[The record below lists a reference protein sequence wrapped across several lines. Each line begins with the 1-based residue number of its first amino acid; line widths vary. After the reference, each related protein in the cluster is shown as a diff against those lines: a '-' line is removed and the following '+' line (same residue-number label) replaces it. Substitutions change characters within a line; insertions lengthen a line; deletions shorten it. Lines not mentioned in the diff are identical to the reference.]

1 MHALV
6 IQSKSV
12 RLQRDDTV
20 GGTHDIRDESM
31 RRHALHK
38 RTQVIQVL
46 RIVFPPSQ
54 FSAYG
59 PEGEKGKSLRS
70 LMFYRLPRD
79 RYPHYINL
87 RSACML
93 REGEGDIRYV
103 NPHRLNLRQWTGA
116 CSSENG
122 RPMYDVSSGFGIS
135 IPGSEEGLFEGLSE
149 TKPRKR
155 GGGRTLYCMPR
166 RLHRAVVRLL
176 HPDRLHA
183 GRGSAARVMRCPF
196 DILLL
201 SLDDP
206 RRHGPS
212 VCWYENRFS

>member
-1 MHALV
+1 MYALAS
-6 IQSKSV
+6 QFKSA
-12 RLQRDDTV
+12 RLFNDNTV
-20 GGTHDIRDESM
+20 EGTHDIRDESM
-31 RRHALHK
+31 FRHALHK

-46 RIVFPPSQ
+46 RIVLPPSQ

-59 PEGEKGKSLRS
+59 SKAEKGKSLRS
-70 LMFYRLPRD
+70 LMFYRFPRD

-87 RSACML
+87 LSACVS
-93 REGEGDIRYV
+93 REGGRDIRYV
-103 NPHRLNLRQWTGA
+103 NPHRFNLRQWTGA

-122 RPMYDVSSGFGIS
+122 RPMYDVFSGFGIS

-201 SLDDP
+201 SLDSLG
-206 RRHGPS
+206 RHETN
-212 VCWYENRFS
+212 VCRYENRSS